1 MFLKLI
7 RERSFHEQFAL
18 LPINAAIPTANP
30 PLQGKLSHATEED
43 MVKRFDDLSRA
54 QDQVEQYLDS
64 SVDDDDGD
72 VLDFS
77 EEINN
82 VMGQFKD
89 AINSMGSSSEKD
101 SIDACLDA
109 YKKAL
114 DGRNVPGK
122 FCKQWKKILAKKVGA
137 VHASI

>member
-7 RERSFHEQFAL
+7 RERFSHEQFAL
-18 LPINAAIPTANP
+18 LPINAAIPTAKP
-30 PLQGKLSHATEED
+30 PLQGTLSHTTEET

-54 QDQVEQYLDS
+54 QDQVEQYLES
-64 SVDDDDGD
+64 SDNDDDDD
-72 VLDFS
+72 VLDFN

-89 AINSMGSSSEKD
+89 AINSMGSSSGKD
-101 SIDACLDA
+101 SVDACLEA

-122 FCKQWKKILAKKVGA
+122 FCKQWRKILANKVGA
-137 VHASI
+137 VASI